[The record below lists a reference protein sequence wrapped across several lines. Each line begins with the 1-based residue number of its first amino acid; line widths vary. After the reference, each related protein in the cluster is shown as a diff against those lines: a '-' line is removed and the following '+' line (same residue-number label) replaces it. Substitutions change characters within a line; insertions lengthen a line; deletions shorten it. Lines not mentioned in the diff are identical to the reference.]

1 MAQRDGAPWR
11 LSHYPAASRS
21 VVGLTKHQQMPPD
34 SGGTHHIVTIRN
46 PAKHANPKSA
56 HQAAISTRSA
66 IECAEF

>member
-1 MAQRDGAPWR
+1 
-11 LSHYPAASRS
+11 L